1 MEIGLSSAVF
11 YPEVNTEDTLEIIK
25 RLGFN
30 TSEIF
35 INSFL
40 ECEDNFIDKLLK
52 SKNELG
58 LNINSVHA
66 LSSLFEPFLF
76 DQYKRRRDEMLDSFE
91 KICKTG
97 NKLGAKCY
105 TFHGMKYKDFK
116 SVNKKLVVDVYEKL
130 AYIAGENNIKLAQEN
145 VSWCMSSDLDYLS
158 FIKDKDI
165 DNLFF
170 TFDIK
175 QAYKANKEPKDYI
188 KIMGERLVNFHIN
201 DRDEEH
207 VCLLPFNGKVNY
219 NEILDELKSVNY
231 KGNLIIEVYRNNFFS
246 YNEISDCKKKLE
258 KFL

>member
-25 RLGFN
+25 KLGFN
-30 TSEIF
+30 TCEVF

-40 ECEDNFIDKLLK
+40 ECEDGFVDKLLRK
-52 SKNELG
+52 KHEL
-58 LNINSVHA
+58 NIDINSVHA

-76 DQYKRRRDEMLDSFE
+76 DPYKRRRDEMLLLFE

-97 NKLGAKCY
+97 SKLGASYY
-105 TFHGMKYKDFK
+105 TFHGMKYKDF
-116 SVNKKLVVDVYEKL
+116 SCIDRELAVEVYKKI

-145 VSWCMSSDLDYLS
+145 VSWCMSSDIDYLS
-158 FIKDKDI
+158 FIKDKSI

-175 QAYKANKEPKDYI
+175 QAYKANKEPKEYI
-188 KIMGERLVNFHIN
+188 RVMGNKLVNFHIN
-201 DRDEEH
+201 DRDEDH
-207 VCLLPFNGKVNY
+207 VCLLP
-219 NEILDELKSVNY
+219 LDGTVNY
-231 KGNLIIEVYRNNFFS
+231 KEIFYELDNVNYDGNLIIEVYRNNFFS